1 MPTIDEIQTQV
12 RDLEGKAL
20 DYVQSVQA
28 PVTEY
33 VGKATAALADRLP
46 ADRPE
51 LLVQVIDLVVR
62 QAEFAKKAVD
72 AQGDFTKAVIDAAVK
87 PFAPAKKK
95 AAVKAA

>member
-1 MPTIDEIQTQV
+1 MPTIDDIQTQV
-12 RDLEGKAL
+12 HELEGKAL

-33 VGKATAALADRLP
+33 VGKATAALAERLP

-51 LLVQVIDLVVR
+51 LLTQVIDLVVR
-62 QAEFAKKAVD
+62 QAEFAKQAVD
-72 AQGDFTKAVIDAAVK
+72 AQGTFTKAVIDAAVK